1 MLTSTNT
8 TIDLTHPAVGAG
20 KKHNFGAGPSI
31 LPKEVFEEAGR
42 AVVDYNNTGLSIL
55 EIGHRTKTFQAVIDE
70 ATNTLKEL
78 MRLDADHEVL
88 FLHGGASTQFF
99 QVPMNLLDEKA
110 TAAYTDTGIW
120 GAKAIKEA
128 KLFGNVEVACSSK
141 ADNYTYLP
149 KNFDVKKDVSYL
161 HLTSNN
167 TVYGTQWQD
176 LSLFYNKGVPLVA
189 DMSSDILSRELDFNR
204 FDLIYAGAQKNIGAT
219 GVNVVVVNKNSLGK
233 VSRPLPTM
241 MDYRNHI
248 EAGSL
253 LNTPPVFSIYVC
265 MLTLRWLKAK
275 GGVAAIEKINN
286 EKASLFYNT
295 IDALPMFRGTVAKE
309 DRSRM
314 NAVFVAQDEATEKE
328 LLALCEQEGM
338 VGVKGHRT
346 VGGFRV
352 SMYNALPLDSVQA
365 ITDLLNY
372 FAQKKG

>member
-1 MLTSTNT
+1 
-8 TIDLTHPAVGAG
+8 
-20 KKHNFGAGPSI
+20 
-31 LPKEVFEEAGR
+31 
-42 AVVDYNNTGLSIL
+42 
-55 EIGHRTKTFQAVIDE
+55 
-70 ATNTLKEL
+70 
-78 MRLDADHEVL
+78 
-88 FLHGGASTQFF
+88 
-99 QVPMNLLDEKA
+99 
-110 TAAYTDTGIW
+110 
-120 GAKAIKEA
+120 
-128 KLFGNVEVACSSK
+128 
-141 ADNYTYLP
+141 
-149 KNFDVKKDVSYL
+149 
-161 HLTSNN
+161 
-167 TVYGTQWQD
+167 
-176 LSLFYNKGVPLVA
+176 
-189 DMSSDILSRELDFNR
+189 
-204 FDLIYAGAQKNIGAT
+204 
-219 GVNVVVVNKNSLGK
+219 VNVVVVNKNSLGK